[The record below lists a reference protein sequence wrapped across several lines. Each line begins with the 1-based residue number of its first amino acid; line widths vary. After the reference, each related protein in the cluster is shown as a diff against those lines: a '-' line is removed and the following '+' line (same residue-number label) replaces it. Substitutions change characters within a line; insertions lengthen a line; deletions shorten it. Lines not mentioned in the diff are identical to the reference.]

1 MSSPLRR
8 GRDAVV
14 IVLLL
19 ALPFF
24 VLRANVRD
32 PRRLNALDR
41 LVLRLSAPLQYVGS
55 LVGRGISSV
64 VGSYVYLVDVKKDNE
79 GLKHDNAVLR
89 ERVRKLEG
97 LEVENRR
104 FRELLKLREQLGP
117 EALTAQ
123 VIAKEGTEFHVA
135 RLQLDRPSTDIR
147 PGWPVLDEQGV
158 VGVVQRVEGDSL
170 EVQLAIDPQLAID
183 VVDERTG
190 ARGIARGTTDVDRY
204 ACRVE
209 YMKRSDE
216 VSVGDL
222 LVTSG
227 VGARFAKNL
236 PVARITK
243 IHNRGFGE
251 FQEVEAEPVVS
262 FSRLEEVLVLP
273 PVGAGGDK
281 GATGPTAQAGGG
293 KPGVPEK
300 K

>member
-8 GRDAVV
+8 GRDAIV
-14 IVLLL
+14 IVFLL

-32 PRRLNALDR
+32 PRHLNALDR
-41 LVLRLSAPLQYVGS
+41 LILRVCSPLQYVGS
-55 LVGRGISSV
+55 LVGRGVSSI
-64 VGSYVYLVDVKKDNE
+64 VGSYVYLVDVKKENE
-79 GLKHDNAVLR
+79 SLDHENAVLR

-97 LEVENRR
+97 LEQENQRL
-104 FRELLKLREQLGP
+104 RELLKLKEQLGP

-123 VIAKEGTEFHVA
+123 VIAKGGTEFHVA
-135 RLQLDRPSTDIR
+135 NVTLDRPSSEVK
-147 PGWPVLDEQGV
+147 PGWPVLDEEGV
-158 VGVVQRVEGDSL
+158 VGVVLRAEGDAL

-190 ARGIARGTTDVDRY
+190 ARGIARGTSDIDKY
-204 ACRVE
+204 ACKVE
-209 YMKRSDE
+209 YMKRTDE
-216 VSVGDL
+216 VAVGDL

-251 FQEVEAEPVVS
+251 FQDVEAEPVVS
-262 FSRLEEVLVLP
+262 FSRLEEVFVLP
-273 PVGAGGDK
+273 PAGTTDK
-281 GATGPTAQAGGG
+281 SAPGPTAQ
-293 KPGVPEK
+293 K